1 VYVHVYV
8 LLCKQQARKVYAY
21 MVQLIVGVLSEAL
34 RISVRAFLLSVL
46 TDFQKNIS
54 ETTYNKTYA
63 KL

>member
-1 VYVHVYV
+1 MYVHVYV

-54 ETTYNKTYA
+54 ETTYNKIYA

>member
-46 TDFQKNIS
+46 TDFPKNKS
-54 ETTYNKTYA
+54 ETTYNKIYA

>member
-54 ETTYNKTYA
+54 ETTYNKIYA